1 VEYKDYYKILGVA
14 RDASQDDIKR
24 AYRKLARKYHPDV
37 SKEPDAEA
45 RFKEVNEA
53 NEVLKDPEKR
63 AHYDALGSGWHAG
76 DEFRPPPGYGAPGGA
91 GGTRGW
97 QRAER
102 MSPEE
107 AAQFSDF
114 FSSIF
119 GDLGG
124 FGGMGGGRTGG
135 GGMGGDGGFGG
146 RTGGFSSR
154 GADQSARVRISLE
167 DAYHGATRQLS
178 LEVPEI
184 DAKGQLSSRT
194 RTLNVRIP
202 AGVTEGQQIRLAGQA
217 GGGVGGGEAGD
228 LYLEVEFAPHPIFRA
243 DGRDIHLRLP
253 VAPWEA
259 ALGATLSVPTLGG
272 KVSLKIPAGA
282 QSNQRLR
289 LKGRGLPGKP
299 PGDAYVQLEIVNPP
313 AADEGAKAAFEALAE
328 RFKAFNPRAKL
339 GV

>member
-14 RDASQDDIKR
+14 RNASQDDIKR

-37 SKEPDAEA
+37 SKESNAEA

-63 AHYDALGSGWHAG
+63 AQYDALGSGWHAG

-124 FGGMGGGRTGG
+124 MGGTRGG

-146 RTGGFSSR
+146 RGFSAR
-154 GADQSARVRISLE
+154 GADQTARVRISLE
-167 DAYHGATRQLS
+167 DAYHGAARQLS

-184 DAKGQLSSRT
+184 DAQGHLKSRT

-228 LYLEVEFAPHPIFRA
+228 LYLEVEFAPHPVFRA
-243 DGRDIHLRLP
+243 EGRDIHLRLP
-253 VAPWEA
+253 IAPWEA

-272 KVSLKIPAGA
+272 RVSLKVPAGA

-289 LKGRGLPGKP
+289 LKGRGLPGKT

-313 AADEGAKAAFEALAE
+313 ATDADAQAAFEALAE

>member
-1 VEYKDYYKILGVA
+1 MEYKDYYKILGVA
-14 RDASQDDIKR
+14 RDASADDIKR

-37 SKEPDAEA
+37 SKEPDAETK
-45 RFKEVNEA
+45 FKEVNEA
-53 NEVLKDPEKR
+53 NEVLKDAEKR
-63 AHYDALGSGWHAG
+63 AQYDALGSGWHAG
-76 DEFRPPPGYGAPGGA
+76 DEFRPPPGAGARA
-91 GGTRGW
+91 GTGTGRGW

-124 FGGMGGGRTGG
+124 MGGRAGG

-146 RTGGFSSR
+146 RAGGFASR
-154 GADQSARVRISLE
+154 GSDQTARVRISLE
-167 DAYHGATRQLS
+167 DAYHGASRQLS

-184 DAKGQLSSRT
+184 DEQGRIGSKR

-228 LYLEVEFAPHPIFRA
+228 LYLEVEFEPHPIFRA
-243 DGRDIHLRLP
+243 EGRDIHLRLP
-253 VAPWEA
+253 LAPWEA
-259 ALGATLSVPTLGG
+259 ALGATVSVPTLGG

-289 LKGRGLPGKP
+289 LKGRGLPGKT
-299 PGDAYVQLEIVNPP
+299 PGDAFVQIEIVNPP
-313 AADEGAKAAFEALAE
+313 ADDAGAREAFEQLAE

>member
-14 RDASQDDIKR
+14 RNASQDDIKR

-37 SKEPDAEA
+37 SKESNAEA

-63 AHYDALGSGWHAG
+63 AQYDALGSGWHAG

-124 FGGMGGGRTGG
+124 MGGTRGG

-146 RTGGFSSR
+146 RGFSAR
-154 GADQSARVRISLE
+154 GADQTARVRISLE
-167 DAYHGATRQLS
+167 DAYHGAARQLS

-184 DAKGQLSSRT
+184 DAQGHLKSRT

-228 LYLEVEFAPHPIFRA
+228 LYLEVEFAPHPVFRA
-243 DGRDIHLRLP
+243 EGRDVHLRLP
-253 VAPWEA
+253 IAPWEA

-272 KVSLKIPAGA
+272 RVSLKVPAGA

-289 LKGRGLPGKP
+289 LKGRGLPGKT

-313 AADEGAKAAFEALAE
+313 ATDADAQAAFEALAE

>member
-37 SKEPDAEA
+37 SKEPDAER

-63 AHYDALGSGWHAG
+63 AQYDALGTGWHAG
-76 DEFRPPPGYGAPGGA
+76 DEFRPPPGYGAGAGA
-91 GGTRGW
+91 GGGRW

-119 GDLGG
+119 G
-124 FGGMGGGRTGG
+124 GM

-146 RTGGFSSR
+146 RGGGFASR
-154 GADQSARVRISLE
+154 GADQTARVRISLE

-178 LEVPEI
+178 LEVPEV
-184 DAKGQLSSRT
+184 DAQGRIASRT

-217 GGGVGGGEAGD
+217 GGGVGGAEAGD
-228 LYLEVEFAPHPIFRA
+228 LYLEVQFAPHPIFRA
-243 DGRDIHLRLP
+243 EGRDIHLRLP
-253 VAPWEA
+253 IAPWEA
-259 ALGATLSVPTLGG
+259 VLGATVSVPTLGG
-272 KVSLKIPAGA
+272 KVSLKVPAGA
-282 QSNQRLR
+282 QSGQRLR
-289 LKGRGLPGKP
+289 LKGRGLPGKT
-299 PGDAYVQLEIVNPP
+299 PGDEYVQLEIVNPP
-313 AADEGAKAAFEALAE
+313 ATDEAARAAFESLAE
-328 RFKAFNPRAKL
+328 RFKSFNPRAKL

>member
-14 RDASQDDIKR
+14 RDASADDIKR

-37 SKEPDAEA
+37 SKEPDAETK
-45 RFKEVNEA
+45 FKEVNEA
-53 NEVLKDPEKR
+53 NEVLKDAEKR
-63 AHYDALGSGWHAG
+63 AQYDALGSGWHAG
-76 DEFRPPPGYGAPGGA
+76 DEFRPPPGAGA
-91 GGTRGW
+91 GAGRGRGW

-124 FGGMGGGRTGG
+124 MGGRAGG

-146 RTGGFSSR
+146 RAGGFASR
-154 GADQSARVRISLE
+154 GSDQTARVRISLE
-167 DAYHGATRQLS
+167 DAYHGASRQLS

-184 DAKGQLSSRT
+184 DEQGRIGSKR

-228 LYLEVEFAPHPIFRA
+228 LYLEVEFEPHPIFRA
-243 DGRDIHLRLP
+243 EGRDIHLRLP
-253 VAPWEA
+253 LAPWEA
-259 ALGATLSVPTLGG
+259 ALGATVSVPTLGG

-289 LKGRGLPGKP
+289 LKGRGLPGKT
-299 PGDAYVQLEIVNPP
+299 PGDAFVQIEIVNPP
-313 AADEGAKAAFEALAE
+313 ADDAGAREAFEQLAE

>member
-1 VEYKDYYKILGVA
+1 MEYKDYYKILGVA

-37 SKEPDAEA
+37 SKESDAEA

-63 AHYDALGSGWHAG
+63 AQYDALGSGWHAG
-76 DEFRPPPGYGAPGGA
+76 DEFRPPPGYGTRGGA
-91 GGTRGW
+91 AGTHGW
-97 QRAER
+97 QRGER

-124 FGGMGGGRTGG
+124 MGGTRGG

-146 RTGGFSSR
+146 RGFSAR

-184 DAKGQLSSRT
+184 DAKGHLKSRT

-228 LYLEVEFAPHPIFRA
+228 LYLEVEFAPHPVFRPE
-243 DGRDIHLRLP
+243 GRDIHLRLP

-289 LKGRGLPGKP
+289 LKGRGLPGKT

-313 AADEGAKAAFEALAE
+313 ATDADAKAAFEALAE

>member
-1 VEYKDYYKILGVA
+1 MEYKDYYKILGVA
-14 RDASQDDIKR
+14 RDASADDIKR

-45 RFKEVNEA
+45 KFKEVNEA
-53 NEVLKDPEKR
+53 NEVLKDAEKR
-63 AHYDALGSGWHAG
+63 AQYDALGTGWHAG
-76 DEFRPPPGYGAPGGA
+76 DEFRPPPGAGA
-91 GGTRGW
+91 GAGAGAGPGW
-97 QRAER
+97 QRAEH

-124 FGGMGGGRTGG
+124 MGGRTGG
-135 GGMGGDGGFGG
+135 GGMGGDGGFSG
-146 RTGGFSSR
+146 RAGGFASR
-154 GADQSARVRISLE
+154 GSDQTARVRISLE
-167 DAYHGATRQLS
+167 DAYHGASRQLS

-184 DAKGQLSSRT
+184 DEQGRIGSKR

-228 LYLEVEFAPHPIFRA
+228 LYLEVEFEPHPIFRA
-243 DGRDIHLRLP
+243 EGRDIHLRLP
-253 VAPWEA
+253 LAPWEA
-259 ALGATLSVPTLGG
+259 ALGATVSVPALGG
-272 KVSLKIPAGA
+272 KVSLRIPAGA

-289 LKGRGLPGKP
+289 LKGRGLPGKT
-299 PGDAYVQLEIVNPP
+299 PGDTFVQIEIVNPP
-313 AADEGAKAAFEALAE
+313 ADDVGAREAFEQLAE